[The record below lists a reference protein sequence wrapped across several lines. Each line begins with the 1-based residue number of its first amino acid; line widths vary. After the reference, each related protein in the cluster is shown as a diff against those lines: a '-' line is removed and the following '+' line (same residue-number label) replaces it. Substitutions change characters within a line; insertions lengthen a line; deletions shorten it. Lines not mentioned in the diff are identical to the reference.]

1 MTLFSKGKTTD
12 IKQNISNFFD
22 RFGPGGAALI
32 LTVELIWA
40 ASVLIPV
47 LAVIGGLFSA
57 TNAWMAVL
65 PGFLGAFTFL
75 IVLTIGGLA
84 ATLPS
89 AYLSK
94 WREAF
99 WQWMERRHPEPAP
112 RSIMEKPAPLFPHAL
127 DIQDAD

>member
-1 MTLFSKGKTTD
+1 MTLFSKGKATD
-12 IKQNISNFFD
+12 IQQKFSNIFD
-22 RFGPGGAALI
+22 RFGAGGAALI

-47 LAVIGGLFSA
+47 LAVIGALFNA

-89 AYLSK
+89 AYLAK

-99 WQWMERRHPEPAP
+99 WQWMERRHPVLEPRA
-112 RSIMEKPAPLFPHAL
+112 ITEKPAPLFPHAL